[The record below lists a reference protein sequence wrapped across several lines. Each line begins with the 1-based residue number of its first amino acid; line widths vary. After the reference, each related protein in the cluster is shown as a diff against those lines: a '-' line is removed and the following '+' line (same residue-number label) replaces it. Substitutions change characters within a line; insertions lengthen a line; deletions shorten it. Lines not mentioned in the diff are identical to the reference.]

1 MTPDEEEVD
10 PGREASPSVVERMV
24 EQVLAFEAPP
34 DKQQTSQTPTS
45 LESSQKSSPEA
56 EP

>member
-1 MTPDEEEVD
+1 MTPEEEEEVD

-24 EQVLAFEAPP
+24 EQVLASEAP
-34 DKQQTSQTPTS
+34 DRQQTAQTPTS
-45 LESSQKSSPEA
+45 LESSQKSSPGA